1 MLGARQRRLA
11 FTRSCLV
18 GVVRSHR
25 RGAGHR
31 LLPAALA
38 LLALTV
44 GCAQR
49 DLAVAFTADD
59 VGRLPAGWTPLVT
72 DGDVANTTWQVAE
85 DPSSPSG
92 RCLALLRNE
101 NDRGQLNL
109 CVCDDIVLADLDLSA
124 TCRGD
129 FGVGLVWRC
138 LDADNYYVCRVNPAE
153 GNFNLYRVIA
163 KKRTRLASAR
173 LHRFVDEKWYQIR
186 VVASGDEIT
195 CYLDG
200 HALITV
206 RDESLA
212 EPGRIGVWTRADAL
226 GSFDRIEVKVNPAA
240 TQEGK

>member
-1 MLGARQRRLA
+1 MLGARQRRSA
-11 FTRSCLV
+11 FRCDCPAGFVSP
-18 GVVRSHR
+18 
-25 RGAGHR
+25 RGSGAD
-31 LLPAALA
+31 LKLLSALIALPALV
-38 LLALTV
+38 V

-49 DLAVAFTADD
+49 DFVVSFAADD

-72 DGDVANTTWQVAE
+72 NGDVANTIWQVVA

-92 RCLALLRNE
+92 RCLALVRNE

-109 CVCDDIVLADLDLSA
+109 CVCADVVRADLDLSA
-124 TCRGD
+124 MCRGD

-153 GNFNLYRVIA
+153 GNFNLYKVIA

-173 LHRFVDEKWYQIR
+173 LHRFVDEKWYHVR

-206 RDESLA
+206 RDQSLA

-240 TQEGK
+240 AKEGK